1 MTFSSHLLE
10 NAVNEFSKLP
20 GIGKKTALRL
30 VLHLLKQVP
39 EQSILLS
46 ESIQKLRNEI
56 QFCTICNNIAD
67 TDKCNICNDTFRKKN
82 IICVV
87 ESIRD
92 VMAIES
98 TMQYNGMYHVL
109 GGLLSPIEGIGPS
122 QLYIDSLIDRIKK
135 ESIEE
140 LIMALSPNIEG
151 DTTTYYISK
160 KIVDIPVKITTL
172 SRGVAFGGELEYA
185 DEITLARSLV
195 HRVPVESLS
204 SGS

>member
-39 EQSILLS
+39 EQSLLLS

-56 QFCTICNNIAD
+56 KFCKKCNNIAD
-67 TDKCNICNDTFRKKN
+67 TDICNICNDTFRKKN
-82 IICVV
+82 VLCVV

-98 TMQYNGMYHVL
+98 TMQFNGMYHVL

-122 QLYIDSLIDRIKK
+122 QLFIDSLIDRIAK
-135 ESIEE
+135 ENIEE

-160 KIVDIPVKITTL
+160 KLGESLVKITTL

-195 HRVPVESLS
+195 HRVPVETLS